1 MQSQRD
7 SRVIIDVVRYERE
20 IGQEAPP
27 AISRSEVLEAV
38 IAQGVSQWK
47 FLGTGGCLLCITL
60 HHLELKEALFMPRA
74 QIKSY
79 INSSF
84 TLWPPGSYLLP
95 AMFST
100 HISQEKQLF
109 SGINEFQSQGRD
121 LLKGA
126 RFVQTQ
132 LLPTKWTIFCII
144 KQALLLKIVVF
155 AVYLHNKKL
164 KRLN

>member
-1 MQSQRD
+1 MKLDASGLISYLVEIMQSQRD

-47 FLGTGGCLLCITL
+47 FLGTGGWLLCITL

-84 TLWPPGSYLLP
+84 TLWPPVSYLLP
-95 AMFST
+95 AVFST
-100 HISQEKQLF
+100 HISQKKQLF
-109 SGINEFQSQGRD
+109 FRCKWVSVSREKLTQGSQICSNSTP
-121 LLKGA
+121 A
-126 RFVQTQ
+126 
-132 LLPTKWTIFCII
+132 
-144 KQALLLKIVVF
+144 
-155 AVYLHNKKL
+155 Y
-164 KRLN
+164 